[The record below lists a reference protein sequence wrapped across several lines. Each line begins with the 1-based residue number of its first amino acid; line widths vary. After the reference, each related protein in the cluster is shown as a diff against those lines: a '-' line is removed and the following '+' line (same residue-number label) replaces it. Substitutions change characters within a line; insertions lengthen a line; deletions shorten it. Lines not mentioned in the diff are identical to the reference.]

1 MSSKGRRRDA
11 TARAGEC
18 ERCALMWDDHY
29 MMPPVPVDDVKCA
42 SLTFRLGA
50 GLSIVRRQDVHNF
63 DDVRKHCGGQG
74 YRHVLALEQAHSID
88 PTGLHVRI
96 KDGLHVRSEDRPSS
110 VPRVTPSQGYIS
122 GTSV

>member
-42 SLTFRLGA
+42 SLTFRLGV
-50 GLSIVRRQDVHNF
+50 GLSTDRVQDVHPF
-63 DDVRKHCGGQG
+63 DNVRKHRGGQG
-74 YRHVLALEQAHSID
+74 YWRVPGSGAEAFNRFDGASCQIRGWASCQ
-88 PTGLHVRI
+88 I
-96 KDGLHVRSEDRPSS
+96 KG
-110 VPRVTPSQGYIS
+110 
-122 GTSV
+122 